1 MTISAN
7 PRELKISEVQIM
19 NPYEELA
26 NAIVLQAVKD
36 YRLHDDEKELAS
48 IERFFRS
55 GWFGVLTNVNPE
67 MLITKLRKE
76 KVRYDY

>member
-1 MTISAN
+1 
-7 PRELKISEVQIM
+7 M

-36 YRLHDDEKELAS
+36 FRLHDDEKELAS

-55 GWFGVLTNVNPE
+55 DWFSVLTSINPE
-67 MLITKLRKE
+67 ILITKLRKE
-76 KVRYDY
+76 KVCYEY

>member
-1 MTISAN
+1 
-7 PRELKISEVQIM
+7 M

-36 YRLHDDEKELAS
+36 YRLHDDEKELTS

-55 GWFGVLTNVNPE
+55 DWFGVLTSIDPE

-76 KVRYDY
+76 KVRYEY

>member
-1 MTISAN
+1 
-7 PRELKISEVQIM
+7 M

-36 YRLHDDEKELAS
+36 YRLHDDEQELAS

-55 GWFGVLTNVNPE
+55 GWFSTLTSINPE
-67 MLITKLRKE
+67 MLISKLRKE
-76 KVRYDY
+76 KACYEY

>member
-1 MTISAN
+1 
-7 PRELKISEVQIM
+7 M

-36 YRLHDDEKELAS
+36 YRLHDDERELAS

-55 GWFGVLTNVNPE
+55 GWFSTLTSINPE
-67 MLITKLRKE
+67 MLISKLRKE